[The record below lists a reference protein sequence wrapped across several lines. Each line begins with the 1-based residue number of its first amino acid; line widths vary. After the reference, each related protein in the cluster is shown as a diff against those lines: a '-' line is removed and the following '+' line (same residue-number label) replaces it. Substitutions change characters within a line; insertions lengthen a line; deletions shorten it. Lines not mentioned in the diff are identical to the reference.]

1 MKYEPILSQMAGRA
15 AHAIHQNMKYFRPIL
30 LQWKTGFNYIPK
42 YEVWMNIATNGGS
55 SGTLEKKA
63 IL

>member
-1 MKYEPILSQMAGRA
+1 MAGRA
-15 AHAIHQNMKYFRPIL
+15 AHAIHQSMKYFRPIL
-30 LQWKTGFNYIPK
+30 LQWETGFNYIPK

>member
-1 MKYEPILSQMAGRA
+1 MVGRV

-30 LQWKTGFNYIPK
+30 LQWETGFNYIPK

-55 SGTLEKKA
+55 SGTCYTPKYEVL
-63 IL
+63 

>member
-1 MKYEPILSQMAGRA
+1 MAGRA
-15 AHAIHQNMKYFRPIL
+15 AHAIHQSMKYFRPIL

-55 SGTLEKKA
+55 SGTCYTPKYEVL
-63 IL
+63 